1 MGSWWGANIVI
12 FGATEMARVL
22 IVDDDSASVQTL
34 VRVLQECGER
44 EVRVAASAAQA
55 LRAAVE
61 FRPAVIFL
69 DIELPDM
76 GGYELATL
84 LHQHPQLQHMRLIAL
99 TGEGGHPAR
108 EQARASGFE
117 RYIVKPISDAAVREV
132 LVR

>member
-1 MGSWWGANIVI
+1 MVSRWVANIVI

-22 IVDDDSASVQTL
+22 IVDDDAASVQTL
-34 VRVLQECGER
+34 VRVLRECGER
-44 EVRVAASAAQA
+44 EIRVAASAAGA

-99 TGEGGHPAR
+99 TGEGGASG
-108 EQARASGFE
+108 ARACACL
-117 RYIVKPISDAAVREV
+117 RLRALHREAHQ
-132 LVR
+132 RCGGAGG

>member
-1 MGSWWGANIVI
+1 
-12 FGATEMARVL
+12 MARVL
-22 IVDDDSASVQTL
+22 IVDDDAASVQTL
-34 VRVLQECGER
+34 VRVLRDREC
-44 EVRVAASAAQA
+44 EVRVAASAARA
-55 LRAAVE
+55 LHTAAE

-84 LHQHPQLQHMRLIAL
+84 LRQHPLLQHVRLIAL

-132 LVR
+132 LER

>member
-1 MGSWWGANIVI
+1 
-12 FGATEMARVL
+12 MARVL
-22 IVDDDSASVQTL
+22 IVDDDAASVQTL
-34 VRVLQECGER
+34 LRVLQESGEH
-44 EVRVAASAAQA
+44 EVRVAASAAGA

-76 GGYELATL
+76 GGYELAAL
-84 LHQHPQLQHMRLIAL
+84 LHQHPQLQDTRLIAL

-117 RYIVKPISDAAVREV
+117 RYLVKPIGDAAVREV
-132 LVR
+132 IGR

>member
-1 MGSWWGANIVI
+1 MVI

-22 IVDDDSASVQTL
+22 IVDDDAASAQTL
-34 VRVLQECGER
+34 VRVLRECGKR
-44 EVRVAASAAQA
+44 EIRVVASAAGA

-76 GGYELATL
+76 GGYELAML

-132 LVR
+132 LER